1 MDMSPNS
8 DTRPRPVVAI
18 DPLTPINQVMV
29 MLAEGLAGRGSALN
43 FTDHTI
49 ESVPA
54 DVSVIVQT
62 TGSSGAPKYV
72 GLSRSA
78 LITSARLSLEYLDAS
93 PGDLWSLLLPLHH
106 IAGINVLVRSLEL
119 GTTPIDLRESKN
131 YTDVDFTAVVPTQI
145 FSALNGD
152 QELLTHLQSA
162 KKVLVGGAALTD
174 ELYQSAVSAGILIAR
189 TYGMSETSGGCV
201 YEGKPLGETQVR
213 ISEDGF
219 IEIAGP
225 TIASGYIQDPAT
237 WSASFYEGWFRTS
250 DLGQIDSSGLL
261 SILGRGDDLYISGGE
276 KVSLAEVTKK
286 LEERYS
292 QNNWFALA
300 LDDLKWGQRLVIAV
314 AGKNPPTQ
322 EEIASLLGGEL
333 GSAAKPKQYLT
344 FETFPLIGIGK
355 IDRLAVRKRAE
366 EEFNG

>member
-8 DTRPRPVVAI
+8 DTRPHPAVAI
-18 DPLTPINQVMV
+18 DPLTPIDQVMAL
-29 MLAEGLAGRGSALN
+29 LAEGLAGRGSALN

-49 ESVPA
+49 ESVPT

-78 LITSARLSLEYLDAS
+78 LITSARLSLEYLHAS

-119 GTTPIDLRESKN
+119 GTTPIDLRESRS

-152 QELLTHLQSA
+152 QELLAHLQSA
-162 KKVLVGGAALTD
+162 KTVLVGGAALTG
-174 ELYQSAVSAGILIAR
+174 ELYQSAVNAGISIAR

-201 YEGKPLGETQVR
+201 YEGRPLGDTQVR

-219 IEIAGP
+219 VEIAGP
-225 TIASGYIQDPAT
+225 TIASGYIEDAAT
-237 WSASFYEGWFRTS
+237 WSESFYEGWLRTS
-250 DLGQIDSSGLL
+250 DLGHIDSSGSL

-276 KVSLAEVTKK
+276 KVSLTAVTKK

-292 QNNWFALA
+292 HNSWVAFA
-300 LDDLKWGQRLVIAV
+300 LDDFKWGQRLVIVV
-314 AGKNPPTQ
+314 AGENPPTQ
-322 EEIASLLGGEL
+322 EEVESLLRDTF
-333 GSAAKPKQYLT
+333 GSAAKPKQYVT
-344 FETFPLIGIGK
+344 FKTFPLIGIGK

>member
-8 DTRPRPVVAI
+8 DTRLRPAVAI
-18 DPLTPINQVMV
+18 DPLTPIDQVMAL
-29 MLAEGLAGRGSALN
+29 LAEGLAGRGSALN
-43 FTDHTI
+43 FTNHTI

-62 TGSSGAPKYV
+62 TGSSGTPKYV
-72 GLSRSA
+72 GLNRSA
-78 LITSARLSLEYLDAS
+78 LIISAQLSLEYLHAA

-119 GTTPIDLRESKN
+119 VTTPIDLRESKS

-152 QELLTHLQSA
+152 QNLLAHLQSA

-174 ELYQSAVSAGILIAR
+174 ELHQSAVSAEISIAR

-201 YEGKPLGETQVR
+201 YEGRTLGQTQVR
-213 ISEDGF
+213 ISENGF

-225 TIASGYIQDPAT
+225 IIASGYIQDPAT
-237 WSASFYEGWFRTS
+237 WSESFYEGWFITS
-250 DLGQIDSSGLL
+250 DLGQIDSYGSL
-261 SILGRGDDLYISGGE
+261 SIMGRGDDLYISGGE
-276 KVSLAEVTKK
+276 KVSLAAVTKK

-292 QNNWFALA
+292 QNNWSVLA

-314 AGKNPPTQ
+314 AGENPPTQ
-322 EEIASLLGGEL
+322 EEIATLLGDTFGN
-333 GSAAKPKQYLT
+333 AAKPKQYLT
-344 FETFPLIGIGK
+344 FETLPLIGIGK
-355 IDRLAVRKRAE
+355 VDRVAVRKRAE

>member
-18 DPLTPINQVMV
+18 DPLTPIDQVMAL
-29 MLAEGLAGRGSALN
+29 MAEGLAGRGSALN
-43 FTDHTI
+43 FTDRAF

-54 DVSVIVQT
+54 EISVIVQT

-72 GLSRSA
+72 ALSRSA
-78 LITSARLSLEYLDAS
+78 LITSARLSLEYLHAS

-119 GTTPIDLRESKN
+119 GTTPIDLRESKS
-131 YTDVDFTAVVPTQI
+131 YTKVDFTAVVPTQI

-152 QELLTHLQSA
+152 QELLVHLQSA

-174 ELYQSAVSAGILIAR
+174 GLYQSAVSARISIAR

-201 YEGKPLGETQVR
+201 YEGRPLGHTQVR
-213 ISEDGF
+213 ISQDGL

-225 TIASGYIQDPAT
+225 TIASGYMEDPAT
-237 WSASFYEGWFRTS
+237 WSESFYEGWFRTS
-250 DLGQIDSSGLL
+250 DLGHIDSSGSL

-276 KVSLAEVTKK
+276 KVSLAAVTKK

-292 QNNWFALA
+292 QNSWYAFA
-300 LDDLKWGQRLVIAV
+300 LDDPKWGQRLVIAV
-314 AGKNPPTQ
+314 AGENPPTQ
-322 EEIASLLGGEL
+322 EEIASLLGETFGN
-333 GSAAKPKQYLT
+333 AAKPKQYLN
-344 FETFPLIGIGK
+344 FKTFPLIGIGK
-355 IDRLAVRKRAE
+355 VDRLAVKKQAE
-366 EEFNG
+366 EDFHG

>member
-1 MDMSPNS
+1 MDISANS
-8 DTRPRPVVAI
+8 SNRSRSVISV
-18 DPLTPINQVMV
+18 DPTTPIDEVMV
-29 MLAEGLAGRGSALN
+29 LLAEGLAGRGSALN

-54 DVSVIVQT
+54 DVSIIVQT

-78 LITSARLSLEYLDAS
+78 LITSARLSLEYLHAS
-93 PGDLWSLLLPLHH
+93 PGDLWSLLLSLQH

-119 GTTPIDLRESKN
+119 GTTPIDLRESKS

-145 FSALNGD
+145 FNALNGD
-152 QELLTHLQSA
+152 QELLAHLQAA

-174 ELYQSAVSAGILIAR
+174 QLYQSAVSTGISIAR

-201 YEGKPLGETQVR
+201 YEGRPLGETQVR

-237 WSASFYEGWFRTS
+237 WSESFYEGWFRTS
-250 DLGQIDSSGLL
+250 DLGQIDSSGSL

-276 KVSLAEVTKK
+276 KVSLSAVTKK

-292 QNNWFALA
+292 QNNWSALA

-314 AGKNPPTQ
+314 AGENPPT
-322 EEIASLLGGEL
+322 EGEVASLLGDTL
-333 GSAAKPKQYLT
+333 GSAAKLKQYLT

-355 IDRLAVRKRAE
+355 IDLLAVRKRAE

>member
-18 DPLTPINQVMV
+18 DPHTPIDQVMGL
-29 MLAEGLAGRGSALN
+29 MADGLAGRGSALN
-43 FTDHTI
+43 FTDHTF

-54 DVSVIVQT
+54 EVCLIVQT

-78 LITSARLSLEYLDAS
+78 LITSARLSLEYLHAS

-119 GTTPIDLRESKN
+119 GTTPIDLRESKS

-145 FSALNGD
+145 FSALNGN
-152 QELLTHLQSA
+152 QELLAHLQSA

-174 ELYQSAVSAGILIAR
+174 ELYQSAVSAGILITR
-189 TYGMSETSGGCV
+189 TYGMSETSGGCI
-201 YEGKPLGETQVR
+201 YEGTPLGDTQVR

-225 TIASGYIQDPAT
+225 TIASGYIEDPAK
-237 WSASFYEGWFRTS
+237 WSKSFYEGWFRTS
-250 DLGQIDSSGLL
+250 DLGQIDSSGSL

-276 KVSLAEVTKK
+276 KVSLAAVTKR

-292 QNNWFALA
+292 QNNWSAFA
-300 LDDLKWGQRLVIAV
+300 LDDLKWGQRLVVAV
-314 AGKNPPTQ
+314 AGGNPPTP
-322 EEIASLLGGEL
+322 EEITSLLGDAL
-333 GSAAKPKQYLT
+333 GSAGKPKQYLT

-355 IDRLAVRKRAE
+355 IDHLAIRNRAE